1 MKGARD
7 KGFPLKQPPLT
18 RVHALAIMDPRH
30 DLLVWDGDAQLAAAS
45 SSTFLATGRGHIV
58 LTRGDLLDHGVT
70 LAGDG
75 RRFAAGSGL
84 KVDRIL
90 DAINEV
96 R

>member
-1 MKGARD
+1 M
-7 KGFPLKQPPLT
+7 KQPPLT

-30 DLLVWDGDAQLAAAS
+30 DLLVVDGDNRLTATS
-45 SSTFLATGRGHIV
+45 SSTFLGGASGRIV
-58 LTRGDLLDHGVT
+58 LTRGDLLDHGVA

-84 KVDRIL
+84 IVDQLL
-90 DAINEV
+90 DAINDV